1 MLDAV
6 AVAQNNKRLGPGSSA
21 SGLLTD
27 PKPIPKTN
35 SQTLNLDV
43 PAITNLN
50 LIPSVPVLPRPPYRF
65 HPGVYTANKLWP
77 SIERLEEVVA
87 THLKDWWE
95 DTEKVLSLVGGGW
108 QHIQANASAK

>member
-43 PAITNLN
+43 PAITNLD

-65 HPGVYTANKLWP
+65 HPGVYIL
-77 SIERLEEVVA
+77 SINRA
-87 THLKDWWE
+87 IP
-95 DTEKVLSLVGGGW
+95 DTRSAGW
-108 QHIQANASAK
+108 TNIL

>member
-1 MLDAV
+1 MLDADAV
-6 AVAQNNKRLGPGSSA
+6 AVAENNKRLGPGSSA

-35 SQTLNLDV
+35 SQTLDV

-65 HPGVYTANKLWP
+65 HPGVYSPTP
-77 SIERLEEVVA
+77 GIPFSISREGRA
-87 THLKDWWE
+87 PIT
-95 DTEKVLSLVGGGW
+95 G
-108 QHIQANASAK
+108 ASAGRSLETYFLRM

>member
-1 MLDAV
+1 MFDAD
-6 AVAQNNKRLGPGSSA
+6 AQNNKRLGPGSSA

-27 PKPIPKTN
+27 PKPTPKTN

-65 HPGVYTANKLWP
+65 HPDVY
-77 SIERLEEVVA
+77 
-87 THLKDWWE
+87 
-95 DTEKVLSLVGGGW
+95 KVCLAE
-108 QHIQANASAK
+108 ANAIECIRELPGYLLHPVAVW

>member
-65 HPGVYTANKLWP
+65 HPGVYTRIG
-77 SIERLEEVVA
+77 SIDEVLE
-87 THLKDWWE
+87 
-95 DTEKVLSLVGGGW
+95 
-108 QHIQANASAK
+108 

>member
-6 AVAQNNKRLGPGSSA
+6 AVAQNNKHLGPTLGPPWARLGPGSSA

-65 HPGVYTANKLWP
+65 HPGVYKWDQILAWEMVKPRT
-77 SIERLEEVVA
+77 II
-87 THLKDWWE
+87 HLPRICP
-95 DTEKVLSLVGGGW
+95 DTELHKKYLC
-108 QHIQANASAK
+108 